1 MEPSITTIILG
12 EDDDGH
18 AHLICKNLERAGFD
32 GQVVRCEDGQEVLRY
47 LSEQPRPVG
56 AGSRRLLVLDI
67 NMPKLDGIGVLE
79 RLRQDP
85 EHQRLPVI
93 MLTTSDSPQ
102 EVQRCYELGC
112 NVYVT
117 KPVVYDEFVEAM
129 QRLGRFLKIARFPE
143 DAGRDD

>member
-1 MEPSITTIILG
+1 
-12 EDDDGH
+12 
-18 AHLICKNLERAGFD
+18 
-32 GQVVRCEDGQEVLRY
+32 
-47 LSEQPRPVG
+47 
-56 AGSRRLLVLDI
+56 
-67 NMPKLDGIGVLE
+67 MPKLDGIGVLE